1 MFLSV
6 RAVAMSVAA
15 IALSSASLA
24 PAHAGDLHLKLD
36 ERQIHAA
43 GIETQRVVQ
52 ETAVSELVVPGTVA
66 VPPQQTRMVATPAAG
81 LIESFIVAPD
91 EDVQRGDPIAQLNS
105 SGLIEAQRAFLE
117 SEAQEALAKEK
128 LRRDEQL
135 FKERIIAERRLLV
148 TRSEAM
154 LARSNLDERSQLL
167 ALYGMSDVEIATL
180 RKTRRIASALTIRAP
195 VSGTILARHGT
206 AGERVQAAAPLV
218 TIARLDPIW
227 VNLQVPIARA
237 PMLASIKHVSLPSYG
252 VVGRIV
258 RVGRTVDAATQSV
271 VAVAEFDV
279 KGQSL
284 RPGQVVQ
291 AAIVTG
297 GSDAP
302 QWRVPSASVVRH
314 DGRNWLFVREADG
327 FRAMNAQVIAETS
340 TTSSVRADIKPDAQV
355 ASRGVLA
362 LLSELANATH

>member
-1 MFLSV
+1 MPLSF
-6 RAVAMSVAA
+6 RTVAA
-15 IALSSASLA
+15 CLVLIAGPAAALASDR
-24 PAHAGDLHLKLD
+24 PGDVRLKVD
-36 ERQIHAA
+36 ERQIRAA
-43 GIETQRVVQ
+43 GIETQPVIQ
-52 ETAVSELVVPGTVA
+52 ESAVSELIVPGTVA

-81 LIESFIVAPD
+81 LIESLMVAPD
-91 EDVQRGDPIAQLNS
+91 EEVRQGDPIAQLNS

-117 SEAQEALAKEK
+117 AEAQESLAKEK

-135 FKERIIAERRLLV
+135 FRERIIAERRLLV

-167 ALYGMSDVEIATL
+167 ALHGMSDAEIATL
-180 RKTRRIASALTIRAP
+180 RKTRRIASALVIRAP
-195 VSGTILARHGT
+195 QSGIILARHGV

-227 VNLQVPIARA
+227 VNLQVPLARA
-237 PMLASIKHVSLPSYG
+237 PMLASIKRVSLPSYG
-252 VVGRIV
+252 IMGRIV
-258 RVGRTVDAATQSV
+258 RIGRTVDAATQSV

-279 KGQSL
+279 TGNAL

-291 AAIVTG
+291 ATVVTN

-314 DGRNWLFVREADG
+314 DGRDWLFLREGDG
-327 FRAMNAQVIAETS
+327 FRATPVQVVAETS
-340 TTSSVRADIKPDAQV
+340 TTTSVRADIRPDATV
-355 ASRGVLA
+355 ASRGVLV
-362 LLSELANATH
+362 LLSELASATH